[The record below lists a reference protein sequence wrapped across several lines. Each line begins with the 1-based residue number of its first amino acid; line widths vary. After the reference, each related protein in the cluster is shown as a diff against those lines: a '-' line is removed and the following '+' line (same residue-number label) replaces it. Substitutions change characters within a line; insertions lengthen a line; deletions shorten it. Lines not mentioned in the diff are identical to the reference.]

1 MLPFVGTIDGLMSTA
16 DFGGSGAWQDDEDDD
31 CAKVPVV
38 ARTDVARMKKPRSA
52 GLLLRQSGHRHF
64 IRFGSHS
71 ENAGT

>member
-52 GLLLRQSGHRHF
+52 
-64 IRFGSHS
+64 
-71 ENAGT
+71 